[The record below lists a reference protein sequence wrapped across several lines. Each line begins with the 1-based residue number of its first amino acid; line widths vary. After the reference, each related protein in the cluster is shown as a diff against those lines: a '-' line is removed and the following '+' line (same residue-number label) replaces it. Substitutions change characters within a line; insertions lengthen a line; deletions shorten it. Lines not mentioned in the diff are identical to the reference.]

1 MTGRWQSDAANR
13 IREWIERE
21 DPPDDDILPAVAYAR
36 RLELD
41 PFDAPF
47 VRDHETGQLWVRL
60 ETAQTDPDR
69 VLVCSFGLDAGQR
82 RVNVTAFTYLSD
94 NLLP

>member
-1 MTGRWQSDAANR
+1 MSAPWQTDAANR

-21 DPPDDDILPAVAYAR
+21 QPPEHDIRSAISYAR

-41 PFDAPF
+41 PFDSPF
-47 VRDHETGQLWVRL
+47 TRDAETGQFWVRIDASNG
-60 ETAQTDPDR
+60 TDR
-69 VLVCSFGLDAGQR
+69 VLVCSFGIDAANR

-94 NLLP
+94 NFI